1 MLFLFF
7 TLTILFIGVV
17 VNYYSDRNNKYWD
30 EQRLQQLLNSG
41 EIIRNSN
48 GRICGFMASKN
59 FDHTERRMIVNWLE
73 EKMKENDGKNNNL

>member
-7 TLTILFIGVV
+7 TLAILSIGVV

-30 EQRLQQLLNSG
+30 EQRLQQLLD
-41 EIIRNSN
+41 
-48 GRICGFMASKN
+48 ICGFMASKN